1 MKRTLILIFA
11 CIALSVQAQDNTRSL
26 RFGYVNYDSVLTS
39 MPDYTLCQKQM
50 ADLRAKYDAEQKR
63 VEDEFNRKYE
73 EFLDGQKEFP
83 PTILLKR
90 QTELKELMERNIAFR
105 QEGLD
110 DLSRAEAGLMAPLR
124 QRLSDVLAGLARER
138 GLAFILNTSVNAVP
152 FIDPAQGVDLNQP
165 AIDALK

>member
-11 CIALSVQAQDNTRSL
+11 CIALTVQAQDSTRTL

-39 MPDYTLCQKQM
+39 MPDYALCQKQM

-63 VEDEFNRKYE
+63 AEDEFNRKYE

-83 PTILLKR
+83 PTILRKR

-110 DLSRAEAGLMAPLR
+110 DLRQAEARLMTPLR

-165 AIDALK
+165 ATDALK